1 MGPRKHPLTQKY
13 GFFDFWGLFRGWR
26 PVFWPELLLKS
37 CLPTSKLLL
46 GKIWDPILKISKKS
60 PPRRKKYFFEKKFFR
75 GFDLFFINFDPPTI
89 VSSKKS
95 HPGAIFSSRYRTS
108 KSTHILGR
116 KTVFGPNLW
125 APGPFLPPKWPIW
138 PKNLCFLA
146 TLGQIWGS
154 KNFFDPKI
162 LIFGQKKNFEKKKF
176 FGPKIFLGG
185 QILATLAKFLAIG
198 QFLVIGQFL
207 DNIMAK
213 FGFLDPKNLPIP
225 PYPYTDP
232 YPY

>member
-1 MGPRKHPLTQKY
+1 MGPRKRPLTQKY

-26 PVFWPELLLKS
+26 PVFWPELLPKS

-46 GKIWDPILKISKKS
+46 GQIWDPILKISKKS

-89 VSSKKS
+89 VSAKKS
-95 HPGAIFSSRYRTS
+95 QPGAIFSSRYRTS

-138 PKNLCFLA
+138 PKNLCF
-146 TLGQIWGS
+146 W
-154 KNFFDPKI
+154 
-162 LIFGQKKNFEKKKF
+162 
-176 FGPKIFLGG
+176 
-185 QILATLAKFLAIG
+185 
-198 QFLVIGQFL
+198 
-207 DNIMAK
+207 
-213 FGFLDPKNLPIP
+213 P
-225 PYPYTDP
+225 P
-232 YPY
+232 

>member
-1 MGPRKHPLTQKY
+1 MGPRKHPLRQKY

-46 GKIWDPILKISKKS
+46 GQIWDPIFKISKKS
-60 PPRRKKYFFEKKFFR
+60 PPRRKKYFFAKKFFR

-89 VSSKKS
+89 VSAKKS
-95 HPGAIFSSRYRTS
+95 QPGAIFSSRYRTS

-146 TLGQIWGS
+146 TPRQIWGS
-154 KNFFDPKI
+154 KIFFDPKI
-162 LIFGQKKNFEKKKF
+162 SIFGQKKNFEKKKF
-176 FGPKIFLGG
+176 FWTKIFFGWPNFGHPG
-185 QILATLAKFLAIG
+185 QIFGHRAIFGPYNG
-198 QFLVIGQFL
+198 QIRLPRPQKLTNTQFQA
-207 DNIMAK
+207 ISK
-213 FGFLDPKNLPIP
+213 I
-225 PYPYTDP
+225 
-232 YPY
+232 

>member
-1 MGPRKHPLTQKY
+1 MGPRKRPLTQKY

-26 PVFWPELLLKS
+26 PIFWPELLLKS

-60 PPRRKKYFFEKKFFR
+60 PPRRKKYFFEKFFFR

-89 VSSKKS
+89 VSAKKS
-95 HPGAIFSSRYRTS
+95 QPGAIFSSRYRTS

-162 LIFGQKKNFEKKKF
+162 SIFGQKKNFEKKKF

-198 QFLVIGQFL
+198 QFL
-207 DNIMAK
+207 DHIMAK

-225 PYPYTDP
+225 NFKQFRKFSLF
-232 YPY
+232 